1 MSAQE
6 IMEELPK
13 LSQPELEM
21 LDARLHALLRRD
33 GGDSAPESW
42 GAALLQLAGSVAGLP
57 ADFSE
62 NHDHY
67 LHGAPRQ

>member
-6 IMEELPK
+6 IMAELPK
-13 LSQPELEM
+13 LSHPELEM
-21 LDARLHALLRRD
+21 LDARLHALLCRTE
-33 GGDSAPESW
+33 GGATAASW
-42 GAALLQLAGSVAGLP
+42 GGALLQLAGSVEGLP

-67 LHGAPRQ
+67 LHGAPRR